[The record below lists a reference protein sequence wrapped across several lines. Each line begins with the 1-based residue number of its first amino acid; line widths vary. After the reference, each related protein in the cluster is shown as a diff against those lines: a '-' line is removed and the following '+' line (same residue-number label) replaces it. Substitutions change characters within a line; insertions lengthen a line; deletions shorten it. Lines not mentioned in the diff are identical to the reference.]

1 MFACLYIYSIFGM
14 AVNRKAVTISAITAV
29 VIAFSVATISM
40 KSRHVKE
47 EVPTEIPF
55 ELHLVNSV

>member
-1 MFACLYIYSIFGM
+1 M
-14 AVNRKAVTISAITAV
+14 AVNRKAVTVSAITAV

-40 KSRHVKE
+40 KPRHVKE